1 MIETETLLKNAPAA
15 AIGRWPRACS
25 GRHPRSRMSGSGV
38 QGVTVTR
45 RAGCGARS
53 CRATRLGLLMRPEM
67 KIRSH
72 SESHIVELED
82 GSRWQ
87 IFPGDL
93 DLTLDWKPETELTVV
108 EAKDEVATHELLG
121 AGGKVRVR
129 PVGDSWPAKDTK
141 DALKDG

>member
-1 MIETETLLKNAPAA
+1 
-15 AIGRWPRACS
+15 
-25 GRHPRSRMSGSGV
+25 
-38 QGVTVTR
+38 
-45 RAGCGARS
+45 
-53 CRATRLGLLMRPEM
+53 M

-108 EAKDEVATHELLG
+108 EAEDEVATHALLG

-129 PVGDSWPAKDTK
+129 PAGDRWPAKDTK